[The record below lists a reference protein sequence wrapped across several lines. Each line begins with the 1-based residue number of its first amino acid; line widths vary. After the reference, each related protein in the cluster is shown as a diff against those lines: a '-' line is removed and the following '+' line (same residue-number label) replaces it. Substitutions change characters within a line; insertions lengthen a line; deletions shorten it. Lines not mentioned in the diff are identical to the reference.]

1 MHEFYIFVRLGCN
14 ILNPECLQGNG
25 CTSLARNDQNGFF
38 SAFVSENFAVQENDL
53 ACGFPAFRHGTAAR
67 ACIERVKKWQ
77 QKHPSNLRETAQLV
91 KCSIHKLEDLSS
103 IPRTH
108 RKGQAWWACNPSI
121 GEAETIPG
129 PWGQPASPNRSDPG
143 SMKDS
148 VSKRQENLPEFNAH
162 GYPLAST

>member
-1 MHEFYIFVRLGCN
+1 VHEFYIFVRLGCN

-38 SAFVSENFAVQENDL
+38 PAFVSENFAVQENDL

-108 RKGQAWWACNPSI
+108 RKGQAWSCGLVI
-121 GEAETIPG
+121 
-129 PWGQPASPNRSDPG
+129 PASGRQRQSLDLG
-143 SMKDS
+143 
-148 VSKRQENLPEFNAH
+148 VSQPHLIAQIQVQ
-162 GYPLAST
+162 